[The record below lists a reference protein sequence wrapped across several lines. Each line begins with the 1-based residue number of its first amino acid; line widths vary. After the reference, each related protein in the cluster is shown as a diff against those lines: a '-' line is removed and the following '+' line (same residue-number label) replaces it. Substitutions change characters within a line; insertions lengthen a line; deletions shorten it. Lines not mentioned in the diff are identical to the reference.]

1 MYIVSVFISWQ
12 ERKEMHRIFTSAYFL
27 FHQVNDYLIMWHSTL
42 HSCMLKSESIYT
54 LENQYRL
61 IQSHFYVCIECPV
74 IDTHALSK
82 SKTSPSQSLFKR
94 RRKGRARG
102 QINQLCTVWYC
113 TWRCDIPDLI
123 LNRIDL
129 ILNRID
135 YTELFHFSISIVLSY
150 I

>member
-12 ERKEMHRIFTSAYFL
+12 ERKEMHRIFTSAYFFIPSSKWISYHVTFDTSFL
-27 FHQVNDYLIMWHSTL
+27 YVEIGEYLHAREPVPFDTVSL
-42 HSCMLKSESIYT
+42 CMYWVSRDRHTRALKVQNFPLSI
-54 LENQYRL
+54 
-61 IQSHFYVCIECPV
+61 SV
-74 IDTHALSK
+74 
-82 SKTSPSQSLFKR
+82 KR
-94 RRKGRARG
+94 RGKGRARG